1 MGGWMRDATRVV
13 RSGLTKAVTGEPLH
27 GSPVFVSTFHTVGE
41 PDDRLYSYGR
51 SHQPTWTDLE
61 RAIGEMEVD
70 VGQRPAGVRVFASG
84 LAAVAAVFSSVL
96 RRGDAVVMQQG
107 CYFGARQLL
116 SVMFVPQ
123 GVTVRMVAAEALG
136 QVESLRG
143 ARLVWVETPA
153 NPGMEVADVR
163 AVVAAAKQAGALVA
177 VDNTTATPLGQRP
190 LELGADFS
198 VCSDSK
204 AMNGHSD
211 VLLGHVAC
219 RSEELLRKVDQ
230 VRTLHG
236 AIAGPMEA
244 WLLLRSLSTLPLR
257 LERMSVSALAVAE
270 FLSGRPEV
278 EDVLYPGL
286 KTNAGHAIAAGQMRH
301 FGPVLGFTLRDK
313 AASEAFLRNAKLVTD
328 TTSFG
333 GVATTAERRA
343 RWGGDAVPEGFIR
356 MSVGLEDAQDLI
368 DDFGKALDGI

>member
-1 MGGWMRDATRVV
+1 MRDATRVV
-13 RSGLTKAVTGEPLH
+13 RSGLTPAVTGEPLH
-27 GSPVFVSTFHTVGE
+27 EGPVFVSTFHTVGE
-41 PDDRLYSYGR
+41 PDATRYSYGR
-51 SHQPTWTDLE
+51 SHQPAWTALE
-61 RAIGEMEVD
+61 RAIGAMEVD
-70 VGQRPAGVRVFASG
+70 EASEPVGARVFGSG
-84 LAAVAAVFSSVL
+84 LAAVSAVFSAVL
-96 RRGDAVVMQQG
+96 RPGDNVVVQEG

-116 SVMFVPQ
+116 AEMFVPR
-123 GVTVRMVAAEALG
+123 GVTVRLAAAEELS

-153 NPGMEVADVR
+153 NPGMEVADIG

-219 RSEELLRKVDQ
+219 GDAELLRGVDQ

-244 WLLLRSLSTLPLR
+244 WLLLRSLATLPLR
-257 LERMSVSALAVAE
+257 LERLSANALAIAE
-270 FLSGRPEV
+270 FLESRPEV
-278 EDVLYPGL
+278 SRVLYPGL
-286 KTNAGHAIAAGQMRH
+286 KHSAGHSIAAAQMRH
-301 FGPVLGFTLRDK
+301 FGPVLGFTLRDR
-313 AASEAFLRNAKLVTD
+313 AAAEAFLRGARLVTD

-333 GVATTAERRA
+333 GVSTTAERRA
-343 RWGGDAVPEGFIR
+343 RWGGDAVAEGFIR
-356 MSVGLEDAQDLI
+356 MSVGLEDVEDLI
-368 DDFGKALDGI
+368 EDFGRALDGI